1 MKKFECKEAFTSA
14 LTSRRN
20 NPYAFSLYKIKEALS
35 LLEMMNDEIGR
46 IAFFDKTPAVCLQH
60 CTSDDMFDYLSS
72 LPIHVAEIMGSS
84 VLPAIDGLVGDG
96 VPQAK
101 VHQIKKDSQNRITA
115 LVDWCDEVYEKVK
128 RNPKFVQR
136 NIKSW
141 GHPVTS
147 IVLAAVDI
155 IECILYDVDRCLE
168 IDADDVDDNHIF
180 FGVQLNNLIL

>member
-14 LTSRRN
+14 LIFKRN
-20 NPYAFSLYKIKEALS
+20 HPYRFSLYKFKEALS

-46 IAFFDKTPAVCLQH
+46 IAFFDKTYPVCLQH

-72 LPIHVAEIMGSS
+72 LPMHVAEIMGSS

-101 VHQIKKDSQNRITA
+101 VHQIKKDSQNRITT
-115 LVDWCDEVYEKVK
+115 LVDLCDEVYEKVK
-128 RNPKFVQR
+128 HNPKFVPR
-136 NIKSW
+136 DIKSYR
-141 GHPVTS
+141 HPVTS

-155 IECILYDVDRCLE
+155 IECILYDVDRCFE
-168 IDADDVDDNHIF
+168 IDADDVDDNDLP
-180 FGVQLNNLIL
+180 FGIRLNW